1 MRIGERYQL
10 AAELRER
17 YWAAGRRERGQL
29 LDAFCLATGYNR
41 KYATSLLRGRRRK
54 PRVLRRVRRKRYGK
68 AFQSALAVV
77 WEASGYICA
86 ERLQPFLGDLL
97 ALLEAHDQ
105 LNPESE
111 TKALLLSA
119 SISTIER
126 NLVALRR
133 SPHWHRRRLRLTTR
147 LQREVPIRVR
157 NWRQQGRPGFLE
169 IDLVSHS
176 GPWPAGDWIYTLS
189 ATDLET
195 GWTELVP
202 VLTKGKYEILSGFTR
217 IRDQLPFP
225 LLGVHIDNGFEFL
238 NETLVGYCRRHR
250 IALSRGRPFHKN
262 DNPHV
267 EQKNGYLVRR
277 LVGNLRLDSADQLA
291 WLDRLYTELLRPFN
305 NCFQPVMHKV
315 GQVQVGDHL
324 RRLHD
329 TPKTPLQR
337 LIETDAAKPHRIQ
350 DLVSLYSSVSPL
362 TLKRSIDRHLK
373 AMPADHYSVPSQRY
387 LVAAGG

>member
-1 MRIGERYQL
+1 MRIGERYKL
-10 AAELRER
+10 AADLRDR
-17 YWAAGRRERGQL
+17 YWAAARRERGQF

-41 KYATSLLRGRRRK
+41 KYAIGMMRGRRRK

-68 AFQSALAVV
+68 AFQSALAVL

-97 ALLEAHDQ
+97 TLLEAHGQ
-105 LNPESE
+105 LNPVPD
-111 TKALLLSA
+111 TRALLMSA

-126 NLVALRR
+126 NLVVLRR
-133 SPHWHRRRLRLTTR
+133 LPHWHRRRLRPATR
-147 LQREVPIRVR
+147 LQREVPVRVR
-157 NWRQQGRPGFLE
+157 SWCEQGRPGFVE
-169 IDLVSHS
+169 MDLVSHS

-195 GWTELVP
+195 GWSELVP
-202 VLTKGKYEILSGFTR
+202 VMTKGKREVLSGFAR

-225 LLGVHIDNGFEFL
+225 LLGVHVDNGFEFL
-238 NETLVGYCRRHR
+238 NETLVGYCRQQG
-250 IALSRGRPFHKN
+250 IELSRGRPFHKN

-291 WLDRLYTELLRPFN
+291 WLDHLYTELLRPFN

-315 GQVQVGDHL
+315 GQLQRGEHL

-337 LIETDAAKPHRIQ
+337 LIETDAAEPHQIQ
-350 DLVSLYSSVSPL
+350 NLVSLYTSVSPL

-373 AMPADHYSVPSQRY
+373 AMPADHYSVPSQRS